1 MPHKNFRVIF
11 LSTSPVHGARDDH
24 RSLVKGEG
32 SIFWW
37 YPVPAIPA
45 TGHGRSELKG
55 RLQPS
60 LAEECRVEIVQELRS
75 RYVVGARTLR
85 EKEPVLDMISRGLAR

>member
-1 MPHKNFRVIF
+1 MSN
-11 LSTSPVHGARDDH
+11 SPVHGARDDH

-37 YPVPAIPA
+37 HPVPALPA
-45 TGHGRSELKG
+45 TGQLTA

-75 RYVVGARTLR
+75 CYAVGARTLK
-85 EKEPVLDMISRGLAR
+85 EKEPVLAMISRGFAR